1 MIRELFKKFFFK
13 KNTENNNLKQSIE
26 TVLDNDLK
34 GTEGISKHERL
45 MLLNILKIDGIRS
58 SDIMIPRADI
68 GAVELDDSFEKVLE
82 VFIKEAHSRVP
93 IYEKNLD
100 NIIGM
105 IHIKDLVNYQN
116 QKKTE
121 TNFLQNLKR
130 EILEI
135 PPSMPVLDLLLKM
148 QLTRLH
154 MGIVIDEYGCTDGLV
169 TIEDV
174 IEEITGEIEDEHDE
188 KNLPMLIKSSLN
200 TFEASARIEIDELQK
215 VTNVEF
221 LNSYDNDDV
230 DTLGGLIFSITGRVP
245 QRGEIIK
252 HTSGTTFEIKDADP
266 MKIKSVKVTTPKRK
280 SSLFLLHSRQLG
292 T

>member
-1 MIRELFKKFFFK
+1 MIRKLFEKFFLK

-68 GAVELDDSFEKVLE
+68 GAVELNDSFEKVLE

-221 LNSYDNDDV
+221 LNLYDNDDV

-266 MKIKSVKVTTPKRK
+266 MKIKSVKVTTPKK
-280 SSLFLLHSRQLG
+280 
-292 T
+292 

>member
-1 MIRELFKKFFFK
+1 MIWKLFKKFSFK

-68 GAVELDDSFEKVLE
+68 GAVELNDSFEKVLE

-266 MKIKSVKVTTPKRK
+266 MKIKSVKVTTPKK
-280 SSLFLLHSRQLG
+280 
-292 T
+292 

>member
-1 MIRELFKKFFFK
+1 MIRKLFEKFFLK

-26 TVLDNDLK
+26 TVLDRDLK
-34 GTEGISKHERL
+34 DTEGISKHERL
-45 MLLNILKIDGIRS
+45 MLLNILKIDCIRS

-221 LNSYDNDDV
+221 LNSYDNEDV

-266 MKIKSVKVTTPKRK
+266 MKIKSVKVTTPKK
-280 SSLFLLHSRQLG
+280 
-292 T
+292 

>member
-1 MIRELFKKFFFK
+1 MINKLFNKNFFSKKSS
-13 KNTENNNLKQSIE
+13 NNSLKESIE

-34 GTEGISKHERL
+34 DAEGISKQERL
-45 MLLNILKIDGIRS
+45 MLLNILKIDSIRS

-68 GAVELDDSFEKVLE
+68 GAVEINDSFEKVLE

-93 IYEKNLD
+93 VYEKNID

-105 IHIKDLVNYQN
+105 VHIKDLVNYQYHN
-116 QKKTE
+116 KIE
-121 TNFLQNLKR
+121 DNFLRDLKR
-130 EILEI
+130 DILEI

-148 QLTRLH
+148 QITRLH
-154 MGIVIDEYGCTDGLV
+154 MGIVIDEYGCTDGLL

-188 KNLPMLIKSSLN
+188 KNLPMLIKSSSN

-215 VTNVEF
+215 VTNMQF
-221 LNSYDNDDV
+221 LDTYENEDI

-252 HTSGTTFEIKDADP
+252 HNSGITFEIKDADP
-266 MKIKSVKVTTPKRK
+266 MKIKSVKVSTPKK
-280 SSLFLLHSRQLG
+280 
-292 T
+292 

>member
-1 MIRELFKKFFFK
+1 MIRKLFKKFFLK

-26 TVLDNDLK
+26 TVLDSDLK

-68 GAVELDDSFEKVLE
+68 GAVELNDSFEKVLE

-188 KNLPMLIKSSLN
+188 KNLPMLIKSSVN

-252 HTSGTTFEIKDADP
+252 HSSGTTFEIKDADP
-266 MKIKSVKVTTPKRK
+266 MKIKFVKVTTPKK
-280 SSLFLLHSRQLG
+280 
-292 T
+292 

>member
-1 MIRELFKKFFFK
+1 MIRKLFEKFFLK

-26 TVLDNDLK
+26 TVLDSDLK

-68 GAVELDDSFEKVLE
+68 GAVELNDSFEKVLE

-188 KNLPMLIKSSLN
+188 KNLPMLFKSSLN

-221 LNSYDNDDV
+221 LNSYDNEDV

-266 MKIKSVKVTTPKRK
+266 MKIKSVKVTTPKK
-280 SSLFLLHSRQLG
+280 
-292 T
+292 

>member
-1 MIRELFKKFFFK
+1 MIRKLFKKFVFK

-26 TVLDNDLK
+26 TVLDSDLK
-34 GTEGISKHERL
+34 DTEGISKHERL

-68 GAVELDDSFEKVLE
+68 GAVELNDSFEKVLE
-82 VFIKEAHSRVP
+82 VFIREAHSRVP

-252 HTSGTTFEIKDADP
+252 HASGTTFEIKDADP
-266 MKIKSVKVTTPKRK
+266 MKIKSVKVTTPKK
-280 SSLFLLHSRQLG
+280 
-292 T
+292 

>member
-1 MIRELFKKFFFK
+1 MIKKLFEKFLHK
-13 KNTENNNLKQSIE
+13 KNNGNNNLKQSIE
-26 TVLDNDLK
+26 TVLDSDLK

-68 GAVELDDSFEKVLE
+68 GAVELNDSFEKVLE

-188 KNLPMLIKSSLN
+188 KNLPMLIKTSLN

-252 HTSGTTFEIKDADP
+252 HASGTTFEIKDADP
-266 MKIKSVKVTTPKRK
+266 MKIKSVKVTTPKK
-280 SSLFLLHSRQLG
+280 
-292 T
+292 

>member
-1 MIRELFKKFFFK
+1 MIRELFNKFFFK

-68 GAVELDDSFEKVLE
+68 GAVELNDSFEKVLE

-252 HTSGTTFEIKDADP
+252 HSSGTTFEIKDADP
-266 MKIKSVKVTTPKRK
+266 MKIKSVKVTTPKK
-280 SSLFLLHSRQLG
+280 
-292 T
+292 

>member
-1 MIRELFKKFFFK
+1 MIRKLFKNFFFK
-13 KNTENNNLKQSIE
+13 KKTENNNLKQSIE

-68 GAVELDDSFEKVLE
+68 GAVELNDSFEKVLE

-221 LNSYDNDDV
+221 LNAYDNDDV

-252 HTSGTTFEIKDADP
+252 HSSGTTFEIKDADP
-266 MKIKSVKVTTPKRK
+266 MKIKSVKVTTPKK
-280 SSLFLLHSRQLG
+280 
-292 T
+292 

>member
-68 GAVELDDSFEKVLE
+68 GAVELNDSFEKVLE

-266 MKIKSVKVTTPKRK
+266 MKIKSVKVTTPKK
-280 SSLFLLHSRQLG
+280 
-292 T
+292 

>member
-1 MIRELFKKFFFK
+1 MIRKLFEKFFLK
-13 KNTENNNLKQSIE
+13 KNNENNNLKQSIE
-26 TVLDNDLK
+26 TVLDSDLK
-34 GTEGISKHERL
+34 DTEGISKHERL

-68 GAVELDDSFEKVLE
+68 GAVELNDSFEKVLE

-200 TFEASARIEIDELQK
+200 SFEASARIEIDELQK
-215 VTNVEF
+215 VTNVKF

-230 DTLGGLIFSITGRVP
+230 DTLGGLIFSITARVP

-266 MKIKSVKVTTPKRK
+266 MKIKSVKVTTPKK
-280 SSLFLLHSRQLG
+280 
-292 T
+292 

>member
-1 MIRELFKKFFFK
+1 MIRKLFKKFYFK
-13 KNTENNNLKQSIE
+13 KNTENSNLKQSIE

-34 GTEGISKHERL
+34 DTEGISKHERL

-68 GAVELDDSFEKVLE
+68 GAVELNDSFEKVLE

-266 MKIKSVKVTTPKRK
+266 MKIKSVKVTTPKK
-280 SSLFLLHSRQLG
+280 
-292 T
+292 

>member
-1 MIRELFKKFFFK
+1 MIRKLFKKFFFK

-68 GAVELDDSFEKVLE
+68 GAVELNDSFEKVLE

-116 QKKTE
+116 QNKME

-266 MKIKSVKVTTPKRK
+266 MKIKSVKVTTPKK
-280 SSLFLLHSRQLG
+280 
-292 T
+292 

>member
-1 MIRELFKKFFFK
+1 MIRKLFEKFFFK

-26 TVLDNDLK
+26 TVLDSDLK
-34 GTEGISKHERL
+34 DTEGISKHERL

-68 GAVELDDSFEKVLE
+68 GAVELNDSFEKVLE

-252 HTSGTTFEIKDADP
+252 HASGTTFEIKDADP
-266 MKIKSVKVTTPKRK
+266 MKIKSVKVTTPKK
-280 SSLFLLHSRQLG
+280 
-292 T
+292 

>member
-1 MIRELFKKFFFK
+1 MIRKLFEKFFLK

-26 TVLDNDLK
+26 TVLDSDLK
-34 GTEGISKHERL
+34 DTEGISKHERL

-68 GAVELDDSFEKVLE
+68 GAVELNDSFEKVLE

-116 QKKTE
+116 QKKMG

-266 MKIKSVKVTTPKRK
+266 MKIKSVKVTTPKK
-280 SSLFLLHSRQLG
+280 
-292 T
+292 

>member
-1 MIRELFKKFFFK
+1 MIRKLFEKFFLK

-68 GAVELDDSFEKVLE
+68 GAVELNDSFEKVLE

-188 KNLPMLIKSSLN
+188 KNLPMLIKSSFN

-252 HTSGTTFEIKDADP
+252 HNSGTTFEIKDADP
-266 MKIKSVKVTTPKRK
+266 MKIKSVKVTTPKK
-280 SSLFLLHSRQLG
+280 
-292 T
+292 

>member
-1 MIRELFKKFFFK
+1 MINKIFKLNVFTK
-13 KNTENNNLKQSIE
+13 KANNNSLKQSIE
-26 TVLDNDLK
+26 TVLDSDTK
-34 GTEGISKHERL
+34 DTEGISKHERL

-68 GAVELDDSFEKVLE
+68 GAVEVNDNFEKVLE

-93 IYEKNLD
+93 VYEKNLD

-105 IHIKDLVNYQN
+105 VHIKDLVNYQN
-116 QKKTE
+116 KKMIE
-121 TNFLQNLKR
+121 DNFLKDLKR
-130 EILEI
+130 DILEI

-148 QLTRLH
+148 QMTRLH
-154 MGIVIDEYGCTDGLV
+154 MGIVIDEYGCTDGLI

-188 KNLPMLIKSSLN
+188 RNLPMLIKSSTN
-200 TFEASARIEIDELQK
+200 IFEASARVEIDELQK
-215 VTNVEF
+215 VTNVQF
-221 LNSYDNDDV
+221 LNTEDNEDI

-252 HTSGTTFEIKDADP
+252 HASGTIFEIKDADP
-266 MKIKSVKVTTPKRK
+266 MKIKSVKVSTPKK
-280 SSLFLLHSRQLG
+280 
-292 T
+292 

>member
-1 MIRELFKKFFFK
+1 MIRKLFKKFFFK
-13 KNTENNNLKQSIE
+13 KKTANNNLKQSIE

-68 GAVELDDSFEKVLE
+68 GAVELNDSFEKVLE

-221 LNSYDNDDV
+221 LNSYDNEDV
-230 DTLGGLIFSITGRVP
+230 DTLGGLIFSIAGRVP

-266 MKIKSVKVTTPKRK
+266 MKIKSVKVTTPKK
-280 SSLFLLHSRQLG
+280 
-292 T
+292 

>member
-1 MIRELFKKFFFK
+1 MYKR
-13 KNTENNNLKQSIE
+13 QIE

-45 MLLNILKIDGIRS
+45 MLLNILKIDDIRS

-68 GAVELDDSFEKVLE
+68 GAVELNDSFEKVLE

-252 HTSGTTFEIKDADP
+252 HNSGTTFEIKDADP
-266 MKIKSVKVTTPKRK
+266 MKIKSVKVTTPKK
-280 SSLFLLHSRQLG
+280 
-292 T
+292 

>member
-1 MIRELFKKFFFK
+1 MIRKLFEKFIFK

-68 GAVELDDSFEKVLE
+68 GAVELNDSFEKVLK

-116 QKKTE
+116 QKKSE

-266 MKIKSVKVTTPKRK
+266 MKIKSVKVTTPKK
-280 SSLFLLHSRQLG
+280 
-292 T
+292 